1 MIAERLPLAIVA
13 CCILQLPGCF
23 APAQGYA
30 PWLRPM
36 HALLASQET
45 YPTNGLVSY
54 WSMRTSGTTVYDEWG
69 SNDGTAVGSP
79 TFSSTYGK
87 RDDGAR
93 FTTTPQRIT
102 ISSHIANFSA
112 LSQGSISLWV
122 NGSSTS
128 QQNIIGLSDGGD
140 AGSVFV
146 MQYLTLAGS
155 MKLRMFVRENVTT
168 LLDYRTTTEYP
179 TGQWHHVVYTSS
191 SSGNAVFVNGQKH
204 TGTYA
209 VGNAS
214 SSVFFGVINDADTLY
229 LAQSRAG
236 DVDGF
241 QYSGSMD
248 EVAIWNRALTSNEV
262 HQIYSSPL
270 YLDYKE

>member
-1 MIAERLPLAIVA
+1 M
-13 CCILQLPGCF
+13 Q
-23 APAQGYA
+23 
-30 PWLRPM
+30 
-36 HALLASQET
+36 ALLLQVQAET
-45 YPTNGLVSY
+45 FPTNGLVSY

-69 SNDGTAVGSP
+69 SNNGTAVGSP

-122 NGSSTS
+122 NGSSTN

-140 AGSVFV
+140 AGSVFL
-146 MQYLTLAGS
+146 MQYLTLEGS
-155 MKLRMFVRENVTT
+155 TMKLRMYARENVTI
-168 LLDYRTTTEYP
+168 LLDYRTTTAYP

-191 SSGNAVFVNGQKH
+191 SSGNAVYVNGQKH
-204 TGTYA
+204 IGTYA
-209 VGNAS
+209 TGNAS

-236 DVDGF
+236 GVDGF
-241 QYSGSMD
+241 QFSGSMD

-262 HQIYSSPL
+262 YQIYSSPL